1 MTKPPLRCAIYTRK
15 SSDEGLDQAFNT
27 LQAQR
32 EACEAYIRSQ
42 VGEGWV
48 SLAERYDDGGFSGG
62 TMQRPALQRLM
73 TDVGARKIDVV
84 VVYKVDRLTR
94 FLPDFARIV
103 EAFDK
108 TDVSFVSITQAFNT
122 TTSMGRLTLNMLLSF
137 AQFEREITSERIRD
151 KIAASKAKGMWM
163 GGLPPLG
170 YNAPNDGSRNLA
182 VNVRE
187 AAQVRLMF
195 AKLLELGSLPALQ
208 RWLESEGLRSKRRVF
223 AGSRIFGDCSF
234 TRGALRHVMSNR
246 IYLGQVVHK
255 GVIHAGGHTALVDE
269 ASFDAAQAIIDAS
282 RRAPRSA
289 GGRTLM
295 DGLVFDSDGQPM
307 QLISITAK
315 AGKRYR
321 FYGSTRLPDGAQVA
335 DDAIRRVPTYAIDDL
350 AQVWAQ
356 RLLQREA
363 VGARDVRALIG
374 RLEVHSAATHLVIR
388 TSALPGAM
396 SPAGALIQ
404 VRRILQPT
412 EQVLTDPSH
421 AGLLRILLPIRL
433 VMRGGRSWLSTQG
446 GSPLPPYVRPN
457 AKLVQWLRN
466 GHSILSASGVRPD
479 SIRPMLKTRAP
490 TSPRKRALAE
500 FAFLAPDIQQRILS
514 GEIQSVPLGRLPLSW
529 AEQRRVVAQYER
541 DVSSRNRQKVRGD

>member
-15 SSDEGLDQAFNT
+15 SSEEGLDQAFNT

-84 VVYKVDRLTR
+84 LVYKVDRLTR

-108 TDVSFVSITQAFNT
+108 TDVSFVSVTQAFNT

-170 YNAPNDGSRNLA
+170 YNVPNDGSRNLA

-208 RWLESEGLRSKRRVF
+208 RWLASEGLRSKRRVF
-223 AGSRIFGDCSF
+223 AGGRIFGDCSF

-246 IYLGQVVHK
+246 IYLGQIVHK
-255 GVIHAGGHTALVDE
+255 GVIHAGVVRDFVNQYKKSSDPNYCVRVTANDGEIGEQFLREFQDNEKIIPTILTTSQKLSTGVDARNIRNIVLMRPVNSMIE
-269 ASFDAAQAIIDAS
+269 FKQIV
-282 RRAPRSA
+282 
-289 GGRTLM
+289 GR
-295 DGLVFDSDGQPM
+295 G
-307 QLISITAK
+307 
-315 AGKRYR
+315 
-321 FYGSTRLPDGAQVA
+321 TRLYDGKEFFTIYDFVNACHHFA
-335 DDAIRRVPTYAIDDL
+335 DPEWDGEPEPETVSRIKSL
-350 AQVWAQ
+350 AQEPYD
-356 RLLQREA
+356 LTEPREPKEN
-363 VGARDVRALIG
+363 DDN
-374 RLEVHSAATHLVIR
+374 
-388 TSALPGAM
+388 
-396 SPAGALIQ
+396 
-404 VRRILQPT
+404 RRNKKIK
-412 EQVLTDPSH
+412 EH
-421 AGLLRILLPIRL
+421 
-433 VMRGGRSWLSTQG
+433 
-446 GSPLPPYVRPN
+446 
-457 AKLVQWLRN
+457 K
-466 GHSILSASGVRPD
+466 
-479 SIRPMLKTRAP
+479 
-490 TSPRKRALAE
+490 
-500 FAFLAPDIQQRILS
+500 F
-514 GEIQSVPLGRLPLSW
+514 
-529 AEQRRVVAQYER
+529 
-541 DVSSRNRQKVRGD
+541 